1 MDRQAKALAKR
12 VAKLKRRKQLLAISS
27 SDLSLQWQKRKVEAI
42 KPSTLDLRD
51 MSLKI
56 F

>member
-1 MDRQAKALAKR
+1 MDKQAKALAKR
-12 VAKLKRRKQLLAISS
+12 VAKLKRRKQLLATSS
-27 SDLSLQWQKRKVEAI
+27 NDLSLQWQRRKAEAI
-42 KPSTLDLRD
+42 KSSTLDLRD